1 MLEYVGVLRK
11 LATKNKVAGDR
22 GSLTTMEHLIAINVF
37 LQVQQVIRFYGL
49 LPRPHKDLKER
60 SSQLHIVAQ
69 YVAGG
74 KKKSPEDK
82 KKYNDVIDLV
92 MNRGSTTVKRSL
104 PRKIIASGDNSV
116 SLLVTVLLMLTSIVR
131 ERIEAKKDRTS
142 VFEDCEYIGTKAGAN
157 TDTNGKVVT
166 TTFSNLYLACKDG
179 KDEKERSYFI
189 ERIGEVA
196 VTDVSIGATNVCL
209 NLSIIAHSVLKPA
222 KAFNRKNEKDLITRC
237 KAARAQL
244 GEGIFFLCEVAANQT
259 KSRGGSSRASGRKMS
274 VKTDTF
280 KSIVAKLCR
289 MATDDQHSLLLNLAN
304 LDRVTS
310 YKNIQEIMDSSDADD
325 IDGNTPPKPEL
336 TKALIEEEL
345 GRFSQLKPVDV
356 TEDSFMKAFRLRKMP
371 DNNNKKKLEDLKE
384 TIVIVRTKA
393 LNEIWSILNDKQST
407 QKDRK
412 WVTHLTNTLVK
423 YQKLG
428 WVTSVHSSPKR
439 PPPPPSAMSSFS
451 CQRTFAMN
459 ISTKMRLA

>member
-1 MLEYVGVLRK
+1 
-11 LATKNKVAGDR
+11 
-22 GSLTTMEHLIAINVF
+22 
-37 LQVQQVIRFYGL
+37 
-49 LPRPHKDLKER
+49 
-60 SSQLHIVAQ
+60 
-69 YVAGG
+69 
-74 KKKSPEDK
+74 
-82 KKYNDVIDLV
+82 
-92 MNRGSTTVKRSL
+92 
-104 PRKIIASGDNSV
+104 
-116 SLLVTVLLMLTSIVR
+116 
-131 ERIEAKKDRTS
+131 
-142 VFEDCEYIGTKAGAN
+142 
-157 TDTNGKVVT
+157 
-166 TTFSNLYLACKDG
+166 
-179 KDEKERSYFI
+179 
-189 ERIGEVA
+189 
-196 VTDVSIGATNVCL
+196 
-209 NLSIIAHSVLKPA
+209 
-222 KAFNRKNEKDLITRC
+222 
-237 KAARAQL
+237 L
-244 GEGIFFLCEVAANQT
+244 GEGIFFLCEVAADQT

-356 TEDSFMKAFRLRKMP
+356 TEDSFIKAFRLRRMP

-384 TIVIVRTKA
+384 SIVIVRTKA
-393 LNEIWSILNDKQST
+393 LNDIWSILNDKQST

-439 PPPPPSAMSSFS
+439 PPPAECDVLLLLPEDICNEYFDKDEAGVNNDSGSEDDSDSSDDESSA
-451 CQRTFAMN
+451 
-459 ISTKMRLA
+459 KMGNGKKRGIDGDARGDAKRSR